1 LRSKKAFEEL
11 AEMLTE
17 EDFKA
22 ILESSRE
29 FRERFAL
36 R

>member
-1 LRSKKAFEEL
+1 MRSKKAFEEL
-11 AEMLTE
+11 ARMLTE

-29 FRERFAL
+29 LRERLAL